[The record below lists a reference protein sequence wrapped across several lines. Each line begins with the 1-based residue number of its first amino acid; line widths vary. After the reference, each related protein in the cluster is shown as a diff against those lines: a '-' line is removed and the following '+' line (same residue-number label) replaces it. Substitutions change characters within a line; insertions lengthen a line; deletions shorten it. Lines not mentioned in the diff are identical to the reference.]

1 MAIEE
6 ILKIHDQATPTLK
19 MTELEA
25 RKAAD
30 RLRDLDDAARG
41 ADEWANSLRR
51 GGQGAADASEAIGK
65 FGSNT
70 MKTAGA
76 LDLLDPRLGA
86 AARGLG
92 DAADLAE
99 VMAGTLGGPATL
111 AIGVVTAALIPL
123 IGQVVVW
130 SREADE
136 AANRSKFLADHMYDL
151 RDASRALEDAQLDL
165 AVATGKVTEAEQHQQ
180 EIRDKATRAVEDF
193 QSAQAGERKAAEDSY
208 FAAGRVLERLDYL
221 PDVLATA
228 IDHYWG
234 YTSAQ
239 QEALW
244 TLDQLDATELQHQ
257 DTIVETAKK
266 EGEAAAA
273 TDKAKEAKQRSTAAS
288 KEAATA
294 ERDLAQALAKVRA
307 EQAAR
312 EAADKGLQAIIL
324 ASASAEEK
332 ARAAYRARNEEIQAA
347 IDLGASEADVLAAKS
362 ASLQQLTKD
371 LDAAAESQRRL
382 NTATTEGGQNGPDR
396 TAAGLSTVAGG
407 PSSVMGAVS
416 SSGPWGS
423 IIASLVS
430 IAGDFKGLGD
440 EFNDFT
446 INFNESMAQLPDLLT
461 ENLGRWIST
470 GTASVIEMMFANID
484 AMVDPGMWYGVGE
497 SIVEGFISGFTTG
510 RFVGD
515 NGKVTGKSVGM
526 GLLDVFSGG
535 LSGNIDEFSRTGKL
549 GSFDTGTSYVPR
561 TGLYMLHEGE
571 AVDNMQGGGG
581 SQSQRERRSGRASVG
596 GDGRRI
602 LLTAE
607 IDLDGYAATIQD
619 ARRRGYGV

>member
-6 ILKIHDQATPTLK
+6 ILTIHDKATATLK
-19 MTELEA
+19 DVADEA
-25 RKAAD
+25 RKAD
-30 RLRDLDDAARG
+30 RAVEDVG
-41 ADEWANSLRR
+41 ASAKNAEDGFGRFGNST
-51 GGQGAADASEAIGK
+51 QK
-65 FGSNT
+65 V
-70 MKTAGA
+70 AGA
-76 LDLLDPRLGA
+76 LDLIDPRLGEV
-86 AARGLG
+86 ARGLADVADVGEVASGALGGGGGLAAVLPVLGVALGVAAVAAGEFVGVLNDYTAAEDRARHAAEMHAAALTPLADAIAAERRERDLLLEALNSSDPAGQLALVERRMAIEAQEAKVTADLRAEREQLVAVVEAAGVARNSESLLAEDGIRRIDREIAAVAAQG
-92 DAADLAE
+92 DELAALQEQTAEIRTVAASYTGELVKQEGALKSGSAAAKAAADAE
-99 VMAGTLGGPATL
+99 R
-111 AIGVVTAALIPL
+111 ALK
-123 IGQVVVW
+123 VAM
-130 SREADE
+130 SADE
-136 AANRSKFLADHMYDL
+136 AEIRANLA
-151 RDASRALEDAQLDL
+151 ARAIEREQ
-165 AVATGKVTEAEQHQQ
+165 TEA
-180 EIRDKATRAVEDF
+180 VMLM
-193 QSAQAGERKAAEDSY
+193 AAES
-208 FAAGRVLERLDYL
+208 EM
-221 PDVLATA
+221 
-228 IDHYWG
+228 
-234 YTSAQ
+234 
-239 QEALW
+239 
-244 TLDQLDATELQHQ
+244 
-257 DTIVETAKK
+257 
-266 EGEAAAA
+266 
-273 TDKAKEAKQRSTAAS
+273 
-288 KEAATA
+288 
-294 ERDLAQALAKVRA
+294 
-307 EQAAR
+307 
-312 EAADKGLQAIIL
+312 
-324 ASASAEEK
+324 
-332 ARAAYRARNEEIQAA
+332 QAA
-347 IDLGASEADVLAAKS
+347 IDQLAAEQALTQAIKDRR
-362 ASLQQLTKD
+362 AAQL
-371 LDAAAESQRRL
+371 ESV
-382 NTATTEGGQNGPDR
+382 
-396 TAAGLSTVAGG
+396 AGAFSTVAGG
-407 PSSVMGAVS
+407 PSSVMSAVS

-581 SQSQRERRSGRASVG
+581 SQSQRERRGGRASVG

-607 IDLDGYAATIQD
+607 IDLDSYAATIQD